1 MKQCSGER
9 GLLSF
14 AFIEGENVKGSP
26 QCFEIW
32 ITFRPLILAILGLI
46 IVGIF
51 FGHGG
56 GAVSRGAAVFDGD
69 G

>member
-32 ITFRPLILAILGLI
+32 ITFRPLIPILGLI